1 MIKSYKITNVCPSCA
16 FKVEKALKKLKGV
29 REVKISVF
37 SERLTLTLTD
47 EISEDIFDDIRKT
60 CKKIEPDCVLSNI

>member
-47 EISEDIFDDIRKT
+47 EISEDIF
-60 CKKIEPDCVLSNI
+60 